1 MAPKG
6 MFVSP
11 KYSRRKL
18 VATLEKDSRE
28 IHYWK
33 KQVANAIFKT
43 EEPLTNAH
51 LCLDRIW
58 EDGNCF
64 YRCVSKEL
72 FGMEKFH
79 FALRKVCMEHVENNL
94 GTFGPYVDH
103 DLLMSGRIHLTLAEY
118 LQIQS
123 QPGEWSYTTDA
134 YAVSSLLGCSLK
146 VLKENEQGVF
156 KWFFIQPLHENR
168 AVGLHGAASKG
179 ILSFDL

>member
-1 MAPKG
+1 

-33 KQVANAIFKT
+33 KQVANAIFET
-43 EEPLTNAH
+43 EEPLRIPNPVAVTWMENPPRSIQKHLTNAH
-51 LCLDRIW
+51 FCLDRIQG
-58 EDGNCF
+58 DGNCF
-64 YRCVSKEL
+64 YRFMSKEL
-72 FGMEKFH
+72 YGMEKFH
-79 FALRKVCMEHVENNL
+79 LALRKVYMEHVENNL
-94 GTFGPYVDH
+94 GTFGPY

-134 YAVSSLLGCSLK
+134 YAVSSLLGCCLK
-146 VLKENEQGVF
+146 VLKENEQGDS
-156 KWFFIQPLHENR
+156 KWFFIQPLH
-168 AVGLHGAASKG
+168 
-179 ILSFDL
+179 